1 MPDENVWEDQ
11 RYSVGTRIN
20 AILSEIKMT
29 TTVAKLPLTSQHR
42 IKRLAYRILRF
53 LAFLYLAICVVFYLL
68 QEKLIFPGAASQ
80 GQQDAIVHQPPG
92 CQLLS
97 LKTPEGERVAAI
109 FGPAQQRNGEPLP
122 DPAHAPT
129 IVFFYGNGM
138 CMSDAME
145 EFREFRKLGANVLIP
160 EYLGYGMSSGKPSE
174 AGCYAAADA
183 AWQWMETQPTIDQHK
198 IIVAGWSLGA
208 AVAVDVAARKPV
220 AGLAMFSAFTSMA
233 NMGSHLYPFLPVHT
247 VLKHRFE
254 NLQKIPNVSCPIVIG
269 HGVVDN
275 MIPYYMSDEL
285 AKAAK
290 APIIARIRAE
300 GTSHNDFLPLAD
312 EQVNAALKQLVDHA
326 NLPDG
331 ERHVEATK

>member
-1 MPDENVWEDQ
+1 MRSSGTGYKSRLNCAHHECGAAHDIDLLRIPRPDLLK
-11 RYSVGTRIN
+11 RI
-20 AILSEIKMT
+20 
-29 TTVAKLPLTSQHR
+29 
-42 IKRLAYRILRF
+42 AYRILRF
-53 LAFLYLAICVVFYLL
+53 LIFLYLAICVVFYLL
-68 QEKLIFPGAASQ
+68 QEKLIFPGAAASQ
-80 GQQDAIVHQPPG
+80 GKQDSIVQQPPG

-97 LKTPEGERVAAI
+97 LKTPDGERVAAV
-109 FGPAQQRNGEPLP
+109 FGPAQQRNGEPLA

-183 AWQWMETQPTIDQHK
+183 AWQWTETQPQIDHHK

-208 AVAVDVAARKPV
+208 AVAVDMAARKPV

-233 NMGSHLYPFLPVHT
+233 DMGSHLYPFLPVHT
-247 VLKHRFE
+247 ILKHRFE
-254 NLQKIPNVSCPIVIG
+254 NLQKIPKVACPIVLG

-275 MIPYYMSDEL
+275 MIPYSMSDEL

-300 GTSHNDFLPLAD
+300 GASHNDFLALAD
-312 EQVNAALKQLVDHA
+312 DQVIAALQQLVDHA
-326 NLPDG
+326 GQLP
-331 ERHVEATK
+331 